1 MKNNNLH
8 ITPSRLLKRIGAF
21 QIFKKI
27 FSLLI
32 GIKLF
37 TACTTELQTTLSF
50 TEPQTTLSFV
60 VPETEIPQWDLLIE
74 KFQQR
79 NPNIQ
84 IDLKKGE
91 DTSDQLEERYISDFR
106 KHNSELDLV
115 YMDIIWVSR
124 FANNDWIMNLSNLVS
139 KQQRKQLEQNFLKN
153 DLQGGYYDNNL
164 YRIPLLS
171 DISVLYYRKDLLKNI
186 RKQPPETFEDLIKI
200 SKKLQTQGKVEEGYL
215 WQGRQYEGTVTVFIE
230 ILKGYSGFWIK
241 PDTNEVGLDRP
252 EAIDAVKFLRSMI
265 ENKVSP
271 RSVATDQEAE
281 TRSHFQNGR
290 AAFLRHWP
298 DIWTQVNAQNS
309 DVYGKVGIQPM
320 PGLHTK
326 ANSKAC
332 QGGWGLGIAKNTE
345 HPDEAWKA
353 IQFFTSATA
362 QRQFAL
368 AGYMPSRRALLTDPQ
383 LVKKYSHYPVLL
395 ESIENS
401 VLRPPIPKYAEAS
414 AILQE
419 QLNKALQGKLSSRQA
434 MKNAARKTRELLN
447 NP

>member
-8 ITPSRLLKRIGAF
+8 ITPSRLFKKIGAF

-139 KQQRKQLEQNFLKN
+139 KQQKKQLEQKFLKN
-153 DLQGGYYDNNL
+153 DLQGDTIITIYIVSLFYL
-164 YRIPLLS
+164 
-171 DISVLYYRKDLLKNI
+171 ISV
-186 RKQPPETFEDLIKI
+186 F
-200 SKKLQTQGKVEEGYL
+200 
-215 WQGRQYEGTVTVFIE
+215 FI
-230 ILKGYSGFWIK
+230 
-241 PDTNEVGLDRP
+241 
-252 EAIDAVKFLRSMI
+252 
-265 ENKVSP
+265 
-271 RSVATDQEAE
+271 
-281 TRSHFQNGR
+281 
-290 AAFLRHWP
+290 
-298 DIWTQVNAQNS
+298 
-309 DVYGKVGIQPM
+309 
-320 PGLHTK
+320 
-326 ANSKAC
+326 
-332 QGGWGLGIAKNTE
+332 
-345 HPDEAWKA
+345 
-353 IQFFTSATA
+353 TA
-362 QRQFAL
+362 RI
-368 AGYMPSRRALLTDPQ
+368 Y
-383 LVKKYSHYPVLL
+383 
-395 ESIENS
+395 
-401 VLRPPIPKYAEAS
+401 
-414 AILQE
+414 
-419 QLNKALQGKLSSRQA
+419 
-434 MKNAARKTRELLN
+434 
-447 NP
+447 